1 LKGACENVLSRRVL
15 IVFSPSRD
23 PSSAARNELRFS
35 RFANILQ
42 EAGFASTPAQ
52 ADSLSY
58 LDELIDR
65 FHPDIV
71 FSALD
76 HLPDAEGSPVNV
88 HGWLGQRNI
97 PYVGSPPEVIE
108 LALNKTALK
117 RKWLADGIATPEF
130 LDLDFPTGLIQI
142 EEEELPPFPCIVKP
156 SNAGNSR
163 GITKDS
169 VVFDIRGLKAQVGSV
184 AKEFRHI
191 LVEHYLGLYPDFRE
205 VTCAC
210 IGNGPERLLM
220 PAELVI
226 LKQKGLHVITT
237 QDKNRER
244 TKARAMTD
252 EGMRE
257 AAKAF
262 AGRIF
267 DSAGV
272 RDYSRCDL
280 VFAGGKFW
288 AIEVNGQPM
297 IPDSWFESCAQY
309 AGLDEKGYIAAI
321 IDAANRRLFPKL
333 GE

>member
-1 LKGACENVLSRRVL
+1 LKGACENVLSQRVL
-15 IVFSPSRD
+15 IVFSLSRD
-23 PSSAARNELRFS
+23 PSSAVRNELRFS

-52 ADSLSY
+52 ADSLSC
-58 LDELIDR
+58 LDGLIDR
-65 FHPDIV
+65 VHPDIV
-71 FSALD
+71 FCALD
-76 HLPDAEGSPVNV
+76 HLSDAEGGPVNV

-97 PYVGSPPEVIE
+97 PYIGSPPEVIE

-130 LDLDFPTGLIQI
+130 LDLDFSMGPTPI
-142 EEEELPPFPCIVKP
+142 EEGMLPPFPCIVKP
-156 SNAGNSR
+156 SDAGNSR

-169 VVFDIRGLKAQVGSV
+169 VVFDIQGVKAQIGFL
-184 AKEFRHI
+184 ANEFRHI
-191 LVEHYLGLYPDFRE
+191 LIEHYLGLYPDFRE
-205 VTCAC
+205 ITCAC

-220 PAELVI
+220 PAELVF
-226 LKQKGLHVITT
+226 LKPEGLHVITT

-252 EGMRE
+252 EDMRE

-262 AGRIF
+262 AGRVF

-297 IPDSWFESCAQY
+297 IPDSWFESCALY
-309 AGLDEKGYIAAI
+309 AGLDEKAYIAAI

-333 GE
+333 DK

>member
-1 LKGACENVLSRRVL
+1 MKGACENVLSRRVL

-23 PSSAARNELRFS
+23 PSSAARNERRFS
-35 RFANILQ
+35 RFATILQ

-52 ADSLSY
+52 ADSISC
-58 LDELIDR
+58 LDELVDR
-65 FHPDIV
+65 FRPDLV

-76 HLPDAEGSPVNV
+76 HLPDAAGRPVNV
-88 HGWLGQRNI
+88 HGWLEQRAI
-97 PYVGSPPEVIE
+97 PYVGSPPEAIE
-108 LALNKTALK
+108 LALDKTALK

-130 LDLDFPTGLIQI
+130 LALDSPTGSTLI
-142 EEEELPPFPCIVKP
+142 EEGKLPPFPCIVKP
-156 SNAGNSR
+156 SDAGNSR

-169 VVFDIRGLKAQVGSV
+169 VVFDIWGLKARVGSV

-191 LVEHYLGLYPDFRE
+191 LVEHYMGLYPDFRE
-205 VTCAC
+205 ITCAC
-210 IGNGPERLLM
+210 VGNCPERLLM
-220 PAELVI
+220 PAELVF
-226 LKQKGLHVITT
+226 LKPEGLHVITT
-237 QDKNRER
+237 RDKNRDR
-244 TKARAMTD
+244 TTARALAD
-252 EGMRE
+252 EGIRE

-262 AGRIF
+262 AGRVF

-297 IPDSWFESCAQY
+297 IPDSWFESCALY
-309 AGLDEKGYIAAI
+309 AGLDEKAYIAAI

-333 GE
+333 DE